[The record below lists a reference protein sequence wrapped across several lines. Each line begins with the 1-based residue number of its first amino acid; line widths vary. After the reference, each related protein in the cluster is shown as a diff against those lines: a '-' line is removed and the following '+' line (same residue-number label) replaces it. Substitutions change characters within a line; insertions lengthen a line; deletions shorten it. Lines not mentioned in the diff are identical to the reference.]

1 MIQDIHIDPV
11 EFDVIV
17 YGTGLHESLVAAY
30 VQGTIVFPHY
40 QLL

>member
-1 MIQDIHIDPV
+1 MIQDIQIDPV

-30 VQGTIVFPHY
+30 VHGLIEFPY
-40 QLL
+40 YVL